1 VEAIVSEHWFISG
14 ANRGLGL
21 EFARELAA
29 RGDRVSASVRDAE
42 AARLLNAQLA
52 PQHAAAQTLLMD
64 MRDEAAIEAAAAS
77 VEAPLD
83 VLLANAGAYGPRP
96 QSALDMDFAVA
107 LDVFSINTLGPL
119 RLLKALRPK
128 LGGPNPR
135 VVFMS
140 SEVGSMTSLFPSAVI
155 YSASKTALNKFAQC
169 VAAEL
174 RPLGVTVVAMH
185 PGWVRTDMG
194 GPEAPL
200 STPES
205 VAGLI
210 TTIDAL
216 TIENTGSF
224 LDWRGR
230 TMPW

>member
-1 VEAIVSEHWFISG
+1 MSEHWFISG

-21 EFARELAA
+21 EFARKLAA
-29 RGDRVSASVRDAE
+29 RGDRISASVRDAE
-42 AARLLNAQLA
+42 AARSLNAQLA
-52 PQHAAAQTLLMD
+52 PQHAAARTLLVD
-64 MRDEAAIEAAAAS
+64 MRDEAAMAAAEAM
-77 VEAPLD
+77 VEAPID
-83 VLLANAGAYGPRP
+83 VLLANAGAFGPRP
-96 QSALDMDFAVA
+96 QSALDMDFAAA
-107 LDVFSINTLGPL
+107 LDVFSINSLGPL
-119 RLLKALRPK
+119 RLLRALRPR

-140 SEVGSMTSLFPSAVI
+140 SELGSMTSLVPSAMI
-155 YSASKTALNKFAQC
+155 YSASKAALNKFAQC

-174 RPLGVTVVAMH
+174 RPQGVTVVAMH

-200 STPES
+200 SAPES
-205 VAGLI
+205 VSGLI
-210 TTIDAL
+210 ATIDAL